1 MKRLI
6 FALLICGW
14 VAGCEKTVHEPG
26 EPDHPNATLS
36 MPLAR

>member
-6 FALLICGW
+6 LALLLCGF
-14 VAGCEKTVHEPG
+14 VVGCEKTVHEPG

-36 MPLAR
+36 LSPAR